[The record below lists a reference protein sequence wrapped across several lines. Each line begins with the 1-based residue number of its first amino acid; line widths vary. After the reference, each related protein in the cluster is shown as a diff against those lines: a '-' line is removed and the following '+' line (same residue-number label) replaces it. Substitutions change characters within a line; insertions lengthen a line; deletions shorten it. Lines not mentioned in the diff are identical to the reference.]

1 LIIRFVQYWDYK
13 SGKSHEQAK
22 TGWNSWRRIPVFF
35 NIRWDNT
42 KLLLAQV
49 NLIGE
54 INKNEIF
61 VFFLTQTKLI
71 VLIFFQ
77 KSRFTTCK
85 MLIQISTQ

>member
-1 LIIRFVQYWDYK
+1 LIIRFVQSWDYK
-13 SGKSHEQAK
+13 SGKSHGQAK
-22 TGWNSWRRIPVFF
+22 TGWNSWLRIPVFF

-61 VFFLTQTKLI
+61 VFFLTQNKLI
-71 VLIFFQ
+71 ILIFSQ
-77 KSRFTTCK
+77 KPRFTTHEA
-85 MLIQISTQ
+85 LLQISP

>member
-1 LIIRFVQYWDYK
+1 LFNLGTISREKVT
-13 SGKSHEQAK
+13 AK
-22 TGWNSWRRIPVFF
+22 QKVSWNSWRGIPVFF

-61 VFFLTQTKLI
+61 VFFLTQIKLI
-71 VLIFFQ
+71 ILIFL
-77 KSRFTTCK
+77 KKPRFTTCK
-85 MLIQISTQ
+85 TPLRISA